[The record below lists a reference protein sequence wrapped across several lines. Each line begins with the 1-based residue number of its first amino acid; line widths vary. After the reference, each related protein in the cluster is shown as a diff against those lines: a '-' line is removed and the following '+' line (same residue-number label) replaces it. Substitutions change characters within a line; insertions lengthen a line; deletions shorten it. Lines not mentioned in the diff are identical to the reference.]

1 MLELKKLKAM
11 HDKAYSHNQVPR
23 EKAADD
29 MVFYWVTQW
38 SDDMLDASQLQFR
51 GEFNILRKA
60 GRQIMSDLK
69 ANPVQV
75 DFDPKDEGREDG
87 AELLDGLYRSADR
100 ANTSIEAYWNAS
112 NESIVCGVG
121 AWELYTDY
129 ETSRGGDTNQVIKRR
144 PIYEAN
150 NKVFWDPNA
159 KMLDKSDARYCS
171 VLHAY
176 SGEGYETLVKE
187 LSDGYDNYDD
197 DDHDE
202 EKESYECDSSFASPE
217 ISYSFPW
224 IAEDKQ
230 IYVVDFYTRERV
242 KDKVFTLINPFGQE
256 LKIRDSDFKE
266 EMDELIDAGYEVIA
280 EKEIKRWQVT
290 KYIASGDR
298 ILKSDVI
305 AGEHIPVVP
314 QYGERAFVEDNEW
327 YEGITR
333 LAKDPQRLRN
343 FQMSYLADIVS
354 RSPRPKPIFNPEQL
368 QGFEWMYE
376 ESGADNNLPYYLQ
389 QRKDA
394 NGVDL
399 PVGPVAIMPEQ
410 QVPQSLMMGIELTR
424 QAVEDV
430 ANPGLP
436 QNLADPDLSGKAVIA
451 LQNRMDM
458 QSMVYQEN
466 KKHAKRR
473 DGEIFASMACDVY
486 DSPRKATVT
495 LPDGQRKKVDVMEMI
510 IDDKTGEI
518 KYINDITCAEFEV
531 YADVGPSYSNQ
542 KEQTVERLEGMIGQ
556 LQPGDPIR
564 DILMLKFLR
573 LIDGVDFDDVRAY
586 ANKQLIMKGIKEPE
600 TDEEIAEFEAMQQS
614 QQSQPDAMMVAAQA
628 EMEKAKADNMDAQ
641 TKMMSVQIDQYKAE
655 TDRLKAQIDAQVAGV
670 KIDNTKADTMS
681 KVITTQGKQ
690 IENMMKASPYRA
702 SL

>member
-1 MLELKKLKAM
+1 MLELDDLKKM

-29 MVFYWVTQW
+29 MVFYWVSQW
-38 SDDMLDASQLQFR
+38 DDNLLSESQLQFR

-75 DFDPKDEGREDG
+75 DFDPKEEGREDG
-87 AELLDGLYRSADR
+87 AELLDGIYRSADR
-100 ANTSIEAYWNAS
+100 ANSSIESYWNAA

-129 ETSRGGDTNQVIKRR
+129 ETNRGGDTNQVIKRR

-159 KMLDKSDARYCS
+159 KMLDKSDAKYCS
-171 VLHAY
+171 VLHSY
-176 SGEGYETLVKE
+176 SQA
-187 LSDGYDNYDD
+187 GYDKLVEELGADD
-197 DDHDE
+197 A
-202 EKESYECDSSFASPE
+202 ECDASFSSPE
-217 ISYSFPW
+217 MSYTFPW
-224 IAEDKQ
+224 VAEDEQ
-230 IYVVDFYTRERV
+230 IYVVDFYYKERV
-242 KDKVFTLINPFGQE
+242 KDKVFTITDPFGSE
-256 LKIRDSDFKE
+256 LKIRESDFKDD
-266 EMDELIDAGYEVIA
+266 MDELIDAGYDIVS

-290 KYIASGDR
+290 KFIASGDR
-298 ILKSDVI
+298 ILKKDVI

-314 QYGERAFVEDNEW
+314 QYGERAFVEGQEW
-327 YEGITR
+327 YEGVTR

-354 RSPRPKPIFNPEQL
+354 RSPRPKPIFYPEQI
-368 QGFEWMYE
+368 QGFEFMYE
-376 ESGADNNLPYYLQ
+376 EAGADNNLPYYLQ
-389 QRKDA
+389 QRKDV

-399 PVGPVAIMPEQ
+399 PLGPVAQMPEQ
-410 QVPQSLMMGIELTR
+410 NVPQGLMMGIELTR

-473 DGEIFASMACDVY
+473 DGEIFASMACQVY
-486 DSPRKATVT
+486 DTPRKATIT
-495 LPDGQRKKVDVMEMI
+495 LPDGQRKKVDIMEMI
-510 IDDKTGEI
+510 MDEKTGEI
-518 KYINDITCAEFEV
+518 KYINDISNTEFEV

-542 KEQTVERLEGMIGQ
+542 KEQTVEKLGEMIGQ
-556 LQPGDPIR
+556 LQPGDPVR
-564 DILMLKFLR
+564 DILMLKYLK
-573 LIDGVDFDDVRAY
+573 LMGGVDFDDVREY
-586 ANKQLIMKGIKEPE
+586 ANKQLILKGIKEPE
-600 TDEEIAEFEAMQQS
+600 TEEEMAMMQEAQQA
-614 QQSQPDAMMVAAQA
+614 QQGQPDAMMIAAQA
-628 EMEKAKADNMDAQ
+628 EMEKAKADQMDAQ
-641 TKMMSVQIDQYKAE
+641 TKAMSAQVNQFNAE
-655 TDRLKAQIDAQVAGV
+655 TKRMDAQVKAAEAGV
-670 KIDNTKADTMS
+670 KIENTQADTMG
-681 KVITTQGKQ
+681 KMIANQGKQ
-690 IENMMKASPYRA
+690 LENIQRANPYRA

>member
-1 MLELKKLKAM
+1 MLELEDLKSM
-11 HDKAYSHNQVPR
+11 QDKAYTHNQVPR

-29 MVFYWVTQW
+29 MVFYWVSQW
-38 SDDMLDASQLQFR
+38 DDNLLSESQLQFR

-87 AELLDGLYRSADR
+87 AELLDGLYRSTDR
-100 ANTSIEAYWNAS
+100 ANSSIESYWNAA

-159 KMLDKSDARYCS
+159 KMLDKSDAKYCA

-176 SGEGYETLVKE
+176 SK
-187 LSDGYDNYDD
+187 SGYDNLVEELTG
-197 DDHDE
+197 DE
-202 EKESYECDSSFASPE
+202 SECSDSSFASPE
-217 ISYSFPW
+217 MSYTFPW
-224 IAEDKQ
+224 VAGDEQ
-230 IYVVDFYTRERV
+230 VYVVDFYHKERV
-242 KDKVFTLINPFGQE
+242 KDKVFTMVDPFGQE
-256 LKIRDSDFKE
+256 LKIRNSDFKE
-266 EMDELIDAGYEVIA
+266 EMDDLIYAGYEVVS

-290 KYIASGDR
+290 KYIASGER

-314 QYGERAFVEDNEW
+314 QYGERAFVEGQEW
-327 YEGITR
+327 YEGVTR

-354 RSPRPKPIFNPEQL
+354 RSPRPKPIFYPEQI
-368 QGFEWMYE
+368 QGFEFMYE
-376 ESGADNNLPYYLQ
+376 EAGADNNLPYYLQ
-389 QRKDA
+389 QRKDS

-399 PVGPVAIMPEQ
+399 PLGPVAQMPEQ
-410 QVPQSLMMGIELTR
+410 NVPQGLMLGIELTR

-486 DSPRKATVT
+486 DTPRKATVT
-495 LPDGQRKKVDVMEMI
+495 MPDGQRKKVDIMEMI
-510 IDDKTGEI
+510 MDEKTGEI
-518 KYINDITCAEFEV
+518 KYINDLTNTEFDV
-531 YADVGPSYSNQ
+531 YADIGPSYSNQ
-542 KEQTVERLEGMIGQ
+542 KEQTTERLGEMIGQ

-564 DILMLKFLR
+564 DILMLKYLK
-573 LIDGVDFDDVRAY
+573 LMDGVDFDDVREY
-586 ANKQLIMKGIKEPE
+586 ANKQLIVKGIKEPE
-600 TDEEIAEFEAMQQS
+600 TDEEIAMMEQMKQAQQG
-614 QQSQPDAMMVAAQA
+614 QPDAMMIAAQA
-628 EMEKAKADNMDAQ
+628 EMEKAKADQMDAQ
-641 TKMMSVQIDQYKAE
+641 TKAMSAQVDQFNAE
-655 TDRLKAQIDAQVAGV
+655 TKRMEAQVKAAEAGV
-670 KIDNTKADTMS
+670 RIDNTKADTMGKMIS
-681 KVITTQGKQ
+681 NQGKQ
-690 IENMMKASPYRA
+690 IENIQKSNPYRA